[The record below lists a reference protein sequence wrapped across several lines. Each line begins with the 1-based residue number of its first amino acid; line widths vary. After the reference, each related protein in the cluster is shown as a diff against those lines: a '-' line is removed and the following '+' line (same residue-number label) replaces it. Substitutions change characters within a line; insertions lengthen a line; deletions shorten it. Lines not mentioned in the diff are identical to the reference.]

1 MYKPNSGGT
10 LEESGDAG
18 LDGSGSDSCGD
29 DDGLAGNGDQED
41 SEPFEEDGGHD
52 RERVSERLEREPE
65 SGEDNGTEDSTDS
78 SGDDCEGEEDGY
90 EDDEPDVEDSGLN
103 EGEAHHQS
111 GVMMQSIYPGSNV
124 TVLGAYC
131 LLMEFKRV
139 CKLSFSTMVVLLHLL
154 QLLCPAGN
162 LLPTTK
168 YQLVKFAQRF
178 KKSHTRIDFCRFC
191 GKELE
196 RNQRCLSSSCLR
208 SEPNSMIIVSPQRTL
223 QQTISSRS
231 S

>member
-131 LLMEFKRV
+131 LAVDGVQTSMQAIIFNYG
-139 CKLSFSTMVVLLHLL
+139 STASSTSTACYVL
-154 QLLCPAGN
+154 QAICF
-162 LLPTTK
+162 
-168 YQLVKFAQRF
+168 QQR
-178 KKSHTRIDFCRFC
+178 S
-191 GKELE
+191 
-196 RNQRCLSSSCLR
+196 
-208 SEPNSMIIVSPQRTL
+208 
-223 QQTISSRS
+223 ISL
-231 S
+231 